1 MVKKNVVA
9 GSGFQSRTVNGVVG
23 VGAANKSTG
32 DELQVPSNPV
42 YNPTCFFYVFLHST
56 CKQHLWMKIQKS
68 ISPIVTKPTP
78 SVVVLTVTGTRSK
91 KNAIDIAFSTRY
103 VSRSQQ

>member
-32 DELQVPSNPV
+32 DELQVPSNSV
-42 YNPTCFFYVFLHST
+42 YNSTCFFFTFFYIAHASNIYI
-56 CKQHLWMKIQKS
+56 WMKIQKS
-68 ISPIVTKPTP
+68 IFPIVTKPTP

-91 KNAIDIAFSTRY
+91 KT
-103 VSRSQQ
+103 Q